1 MSEELRDKIAREAG
15 RATHRL
21 GQAPGPSRRARS
33 DRPEREEDEPRP
45 DYKLGPEGQGGIEIM
60 SIDLKIFCA
69 DSKWNDGARYDLTKP
84 WTAGHHRYATDG
96 RIIVRVPAEFGE
108 KPDRAPPTAGMFG
121 EFDWTKCKAQ
131 LPEWDGST
139 HHYHDSCDYPQCH
152 GGKISGGDRSCNA
165 CGGKGWTPERMETT
179 VEFEGFNFGGGL
191 IQRLQTLAGV
201 RGRIYQDPL
210 FLGDQGAGVQLR
222 FIFDG
227 EGQGILM
234 NTTGVITT
242 EGVQS

>member
-1 MSEELRDKIAREAG
+1 
-15 RATHRL
+15 
-21 GQAPGPSRRARS
+21 
-33 DRPEREEDEPRP
+33 
-45 DYKLGPEGQGGIEIM
+45 M
-60 SIDLKIFCA
+60 SIDLKISSSGTATGGSATTLEDTDLDGDYA
-69 DSKWNDGARYDLTKP
+69 DDYYNGLILEIDGGTGIGE
-84 WTAGHHRYATDG
+84 TALITDYAGTT
-96 RIIVRVPAEFGE
+96 A
-108 KPDRAPPTAGMFG
+108 AGMFG